1 MGRGLAGRRYGRR
14 SRPAARRLAGWPGPR
29 MMFGL
34 TGFSGRLTEWRPARG
49 LDCPRALLGP
59 FLLQS
64 VIPIG
69 DRQATTWLSHLKVAT
84 LVNLLPCPRVLRAR
98 PGAYG
103 FTGCALLLLSSF
115 AFPCCCIPPG
125 RAGFS
130 CLNIPLY
137 VNCRAVGLA
146 C

>member
-34 TGFSGRLTEWRPARG
+34 TGFSGRLASVLPTEWRPARG

-84 LVNLLPCPRVLRAR
+84 LVNLLPCPRVLRATAR
-98 PGAYG
+98 PGAYRVCT
-103 FTGCALLLLSSF
+103 FASLVVCIPLLLHS
-115 AFPCCCIPPG
+115 PG
-125 RAGFS
+125 
-130 CLNIPLY
+130 
-137 VNCRAVGLA
+137 
-146 C
+146 